1 MVLLVYSRCEE
12 EEEEGRGTRMDYH
25 WLGTHDPIRE
35 GDIRQSDGKRGT
47 EARETGAQESISRN
61 RFRQPM

>member
-1 MVLLVYSRCEE
+1 MFLLVYSRCEE

-35 GDIRQSDGKRGT
+35 DDIRQSDGKRGT
-47 EARETGAQESISRN
+47 EARQTMS
-61 RFRQPM
+61 

>member
-1 MVLLVYSRCEE
+1 MVLLVDFRCEE

-35 GDIRQSDGKRGT
+35 DDITQSDGKRGT
-47 EARETGAQESISRN
+47 EM
-61 RFRQPM
+61 RQKMS